1 MGVGVQKARNVL
13 LAVLLLVLGTT
24 VFYAK
29 FELKEDTNMLGLL
42 VKSCHVIT
50 IPLVLLTIVD
60 IRKLDASCAYASR
73 SFNSPYM
80 LTVGRECIGNKT

>member
-29 FELKEDTNMLGLL
+29 FELKEDTNMLGHL
-42 VKSCHVIT
+42 VKSCHVMTIT
-50 IPLVLLTIVD
+50 
-60 IRKLDASCAYASR
+60 SR
-73 SFNSPYM
+73 
-80 LTVGRECIGNKT
+80 